1 MFQFRRLAL
10 SRVLCLQHS
19 GLSHSEIYGY
29 IACVQLPVAY
39 RSLPRPSSPL
49 KAKASAMCPYVAL
62 KKLKLR
68 SVTTTKKLL
77 GLQLLFSQYVKE
89 LSLPKEIVDV
99 RIANP
104 RPQEKTCITSGFLIK
119 FRKQHFKRTN
129 VEANGFEPMTP
140 CVQGRCSS
148 QLSYAPN

>member
-10 SRVLCLQHS
+10 SRVLYLQYS

-62 KKLKLR
+62 KKLKLC

-89 LSLPKEIVDV
+89 LSLLKESVDV
-99 RIANP
+99 WIANP
-104 RPQEKTCITSGFLIK
+104 RPQVKTCITSGFLIK

-129 VEANGFEPMTP
+129 CGGERIRTDDPLRARQV
-140 CVQGRCSS
+140 
-148 QLSYAPN
+148 L

>member
-10 SRVLCLQHS
+10 FRVLYLQYS

-68 SVTTTKKLL
+68 SVTTTKKITRFTTFIFPIC
-77 GLQLLFSQYVKE
+77 QRAISIKRDCRCSDCESQTTS
-89 LSLPKEIVDV
+89 LSSCHILCLIC
-99 RIANP
+99 
-104 RPQEKTCITSGFLIK
+104 PQIK
-119 FRKQHFKRTN
+119 SESSLKRTYCGGERIRTDDPLRARQ
-129 VEANGFEPMTP
+129 V
-140 CVQGRCSS
+140 
-148 QLSYAPN
+148 L